1 VNEEK
6 IKRAVILQ
14 DLIKQY
20 QTKINALSMV
30 VKEGSNLR
38 FKCDYYHPNYAN
50 RIDILIDQELTK
62 LLSKIVIDRELEKF
76 KYLLNQAKFELER
89 L

>member
-1 VNEEK
+1 MNEEK
-6 IKRAVILQ
+6 NKRAVILQ

-20 QTKINALSMV
+20 QTRINALSMV

-38 FKCDYYHPNYAN
+38 FKCDYYHSSYAK
-50 RIDILIDQELTK
+50 RIDIPIDHELTK
-62 LLSKIVIDRELEKF
+62 MLSKIVIDRELEKF
-76 KYLLNQAKFELER
+76 KYLLNQAEFELER